1 MQLSIWIASLI
12 TFFDIGTCPF
22 FHSMKVYHKEG
33 KKKIMT
39 IIRYSYATQ
48 HLVCDKIVQD
58 RNHEYKKV
66 QGRKI

>member
-39 IIRYSYATQ
+39 IIRYCYATQ
-48 HLVCDKIVQD
+48 HLVCEHPL
-58 RNHEYKKV
+58 R
-66 QGRKI
+66 